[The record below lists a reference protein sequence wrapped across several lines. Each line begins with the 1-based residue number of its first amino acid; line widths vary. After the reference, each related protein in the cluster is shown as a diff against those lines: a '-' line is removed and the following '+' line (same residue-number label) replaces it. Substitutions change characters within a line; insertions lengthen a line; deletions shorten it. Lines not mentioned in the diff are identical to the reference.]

1 MFASFF
7 PTLFLLI
14 ATVFAINY
22 GLECFTNLG
31 IAYIYH
37 SAHTLFEYKLVLVIL
52 KLGVKHSLVFYTPS
66 EHSTDIRVTQRHS
79 GRVLAYMS
87 KKIGLPSLIKTI
99 ECLAVVELLDLLESV
114 ASPLL
119 YLRVIMKLFVKL
131 LGVRMSCSLH
141 LVI

>member
-1 MFASFF
+1 M
-7 PTLFLLI
+7 
-14 ATVFAINY
+14 
-22 GLECFTNLG
+22 
-31 IAYIYH
+31 
-37 SAHTLFEYKLVLVIL
+37 LVIL